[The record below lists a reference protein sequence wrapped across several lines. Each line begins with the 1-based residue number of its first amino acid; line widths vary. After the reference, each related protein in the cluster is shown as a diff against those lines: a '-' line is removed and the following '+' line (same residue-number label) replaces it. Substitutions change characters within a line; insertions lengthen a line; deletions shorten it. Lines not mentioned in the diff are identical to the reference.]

1 MLRSFRATVE
11 YDGTDYAGFQIQ
23 VDRPTVQGELEKA
36 LARLAQEPI
45 RIKGAGRTDAG
56 VHARGQVISFRSS
69 WRHEVATLQR
79 AMNAVLPKDIAIRAL
94 DQAEERFH
102 ARFSA
107 ESREYLYSVYEHATR
122 IPVLDRFWA
131 HAPKMLDDSAMA
143 AAADLLIGEHDMA
156 TFGQPTVGD
165 ITIRRVIRAVWT
177 RLDAPTQ
184 VGVSS
189 QIGALQFCIEA
200 NGFLRGMVRRIVST
214 LMAVGHHELM
224 VDEFGKLVE
233 SRDIGR
239 ASAPAPARGL
249 VLNKVRYLD
258 T

>member
-102 ARFSA
+102 ARFQR
-107 ESREYLYSVYEHATR
+107 RE
-122 IPVLDRFWA
+122 P
-131 HAPKMLDDSAMA
+131 
-143 AAADLLIGEHDMA
+143 
-156 TFGQPTVGD
+156 
-165 ITIRRVIRAVWT
+165 RV
-177 RLDAPTQ
+177 
-184 VGVSS
+184 S
-189 QIGALQFCIEA
+189 LQ
-200 NGFLRGMVRRIVST
+200 RV
-214 LMAVGHHELM
+214 
-224 VDEFGKLVE
+224 
-233 SRDIGR
+233 
-239 ASAPAPARGL
+239 
-249 VLNKVRYLD
+249 
-258 T
+258 